1 MNEHSLTVF
10 LVLSYYS
17 LDDDDDDCDDES
29 DDEDDEHNNEV
40 DNIYR
45 DARR

>member
-17 LDDDDDDCDDES
+17 LDDDDGSDDES
-29 DDEDDEHNNEV
+29 DDEDDEHDNEV
-40 DNIYR
+40 DNTYR